1 MRKILTFAAILA
13 AAISC
18 NKAEI
23 IVPNK
28 PLGDSVTLTVTS
40 SKVGIDGN
48 SYVFEPGD
56 RIFAK
61 ASNGSTATL
70 SNTDDAPGT
79 FSGTFSEPVSDDATI
94 DLSYNCDGF
103 TQNGK
108 PWLSAH
114 DEQFSRDSD
123 GRILLNAEFSAPAG
137 VRAIAITTGFDA
149 TVDFHAKSPV
159 SGFDGK
165 TFSGNA
171 AVTGLSVSAA
181 NGFTTFVNVPDG
193 LEGGFYLK
201 VSDSE
206 ARSMFKSYASGSVI
220 SQNTRVSVNEF
231 VPVDV
236 QFEVNISGFPTSYS
250 YYAANE
256 GIEGISAKDVA
267 KANSISN
274 DWMGSGSASY
284 VMTSTGIPSRL
295 LTFESFTLSV
305 DGKEYASSEAGSSR
319 KEAGTP
325 IVVEATTGH
334 AWGQKD
340 ITATVRYKDVEGN
353 EYTATKTITRHI
365 TGLPYV
371 AAPPKDNGDNPWTSN
386 YALWLNQIT
395 FSADNVALSATSRAP
410 AITSPA
416 FHIPEELDV
425 TVNTNH
431 SLANAYIFFGDRK
444 TVFEVAA
451 NNETIISNGDE
462 CTKLAMSGNGS
473 LAPSGNGKLS
483 PAGNTVTCKSTYTMA
498 GPSVTIFSVAI
509 NYR

>member
-23 IVPNK
+23 VVPNK

-40 SKVGIDGN
+40 TKVSIDGN

-56 RIFAK
+56 RIFAV

-70 SNTDDAPGT
+70 SNTADAPGI

-108 PWLSAH
+108 PWLSAR

-171 AVTGLSVSAA
+171 SVTGLGVSAS

-201 VSDSE
+201 FSDSE

-231 VPVDV
+231 VPADV
-236 QFEVNISGFPTSYS
+236 QFDVNISGFPTSYS

-274 DWMGSGSASY
+274 DWIGSGSASY

-305 DGKEYASSEAGSSR
+305 DGKEYVSSEAGSSR

-325 IVVEATTGH
+325 IVVEATPGH
-334 AWGQKD
+334 TWGQKD
-340 ITATVRYKDVEGN
+340 ITATVTYKDVEGN
-353 EYTATKTITRHI
+353 EYSATKTITRHI

-371 AAPPKDNGDNPWTSN
+371 AAPPKDKGDNPWTIDHK
-386 YALWLNQIT
+386 LGRKIT
-395 FSADNVALSATSRAP
+395 FSADNVALSAITDVPS
-410 AITSPA
+410 ITSPA

-431 SLANAYIFFGDRK
+431 SLANAYIFFGERK

-451 NNETIISNGDE
+451 NNKTIISNGDE
-462 CTKLAMSGNGS
+462 CTKLAMSGNGR
-473 LAPSGNGKLS
+473 LAPFDNGKLS

>member
-18 NKAEI
+18 KKAEI

-40 SKVGIDGN
+40 TKVGIDGN

-56 RIFAK
+56 RIFAV

-70 SNTDDAPGT
+70 SNTADAPGT
-79 FSGTFSEPVSDDATI
+79 FSGTFSEPVSDDAAI

-171 AVTGLSVSAA
+171 SVTGQSVSAA

-201 VSDSE
+201 FSNSE

-220 SQNTRVSVNEF
+220 SQNTKVSVNEF
-231 VPVDV
+231 VPADV
-236 QFEVNISGFPTSYS
+236 QFDVNISGFPTSYS

-284 VMTSTGIPSRL
+284 TMTSTGIPSRL

-305 DGKEYASSEAGSSR
+305 DGKEYVSSSR

-334 AWGQKD
+334 NSWGKKD
-340 ITATVRYKDVEGN
+340 ITATVTYKDVEGN

-371 AAPPKDNGDNPWTSN
+371 AAPPKDKGDNPWTSN
-386 YALWLNQIT
+386 YKRGSKIT
-395 FSADNVALSATSRAP
+395 FSADNVALSGIINAP
-410 AITSPA
+410 SITSPA

-431 SLANAYIFFGDRK
+431 SLAYKNIAGVRR

-451 NNETIISNGDE
+451 NNETIISNGDQ

-473 LAPSGNGKLS
+473 LAPSGN
-483 PAGNTVTCKSTYTMA
+483 TVTCISNYTMI

>member
-13 AAISC
+13 AAFSC

-40 SKVGIDGN
+40 TKVGIDGN

-70 SNTDDAPGT
+70 SNTSDAPGT
-79 FSGTFSEPVSDDATI
+79 FSGTFSEPVSDDAAI

-123 GRILLNAEFSAPAG
+123 GRILLNAEFSAPTG
-137 VRAIAITTGFDA
+137 VRAIAITTGFDT

-201 VSDSE
+201 FSDSE

-220 SQNTRVSVNEF
+220 TQNTRVSVNEF

-236 QFEVNISGFPTSYS
+236 QFDVKISGFPTSYS

-256 GIEGISAKDVA
+256 GIEGISTKDVA

-305 DGKEYASSEAGSSR
+305 DGKEYAA
-319 KEAGTP
+319 EAGTP
-325 IVVEATTGH
+325 IVVKATPGH
-334 AWGQKD
+334 TWGQKD
-340 ITATVRYKDVEGN
+340 ITATVTYKDVEGN

-371 AAPPKDNGDNPWTSN
+371 AAPPKDKGDNPWDSN
-386 YALWLNQIT
+386 YELLLNNVT
-395 FSADNVALSATSRAP
+395 FGADAVTLSAISRAP
-410 AITSPA
+410 SITSPA

-431 SLANAYIFFGDRK
+431 SLANAYIFFGERK

-473 LAPSGNGKLS
+473 LAPSGN
-483 PAGNTVTCKSTYTMA
+483 TITCISNYPMA
-498 GPSVTIFSVAI
+498 GPSVTIYSVAI

>member
-13 AAISC
+13 AAFSC

-40 SKVGIDGN
+40 TKVGIDGN

-61 ASNGSTATL
+61 SSNGSTATL

-79 FSGTFSEPVSDDATI
+79 FSGTFSEPVSDDAAI

-137 VRAIAITTGFDA
+137 VRAIAITTRFDA

-201 VSDSE
+201 FSDSE

-220 SQNTRVSVNEF
+220 TQNTRVSVNEF
-231 VPVDV
+231 VPADV
-236 QFEVNISGFPTSYS
+236 QFDVNISGFPTSYS

-274 DWMGSGSASY
+274 DWMGPGSASY

-305 DGKEYASSEAGSSR
+305 DGKEYAA
-319 KEAGTP
+319 EAGTP
-325 IVVEATTGH
+325 IVVKATPGH
-334 AWGQKD
+334 TWGQKD
-340 ITATVRYKDVEGN
+340 ITATVTYKDVEGN

-371 AAPPKDNGDNPWTSN
+371 AAPPKNNGDNPWKSN
-386 YALWLNQIT
+386 YAWGLNNVT
-395 FSADNVALSATSRAP
+395 FGADNVALSATSRAP

-416 FHIPEELDV
+416 FHIPEKLDV

-431 SLANAYIFFGDRK
+431 SLAYKNIAGVRR
-444 TVFEVAA
+444 TVFKVEA
-451 NNETIISNGDE
+451 NNKTIISNGDE

-473 LAPSGNGKLS
+473 LAPSGN
-483 PAGNTVTCKSTYTMA
+483 TVTCKSNYTMT
-498 GPSVTIFSVAI
+498 GPSVTIYSVAI

>member
-23 IVPNK
+23 I
-28 PLGDSVTLTVTS
+28 
-40 SKVGIDGN
+40 
-48 SYVFEPGD
+48 
-56 RIFAK
+56 AK

-70 SNTDDAPGT
+70 SNTADAPGT
-79 FSGTFSEPVSDDATI
+79 FSGTFSEPVSDDAAI

-137 VRAIAITTGFDA
+137 VRAIAISDA

-171 AVTGLSVSAA
+171 SVTGLSVTAA

-201 VSDSE
+201 FSDSE

-220 SQNTRVSVNEF
+220 TQNTRVSVNEF

-274 DWMGSGSASY
+274 DWIGPGSASY

-305 DGKEYASSEAGSSR
+305 DGKEYVSSEAGSSR

-325 IVVEATTGH
+325 IVVKATPAHT
-334 AWGQKD
+334 WGQKD
-340 ITATVRYKDVEGN
+340 I
-353 EYTATKTITRHI
+353 
-365 TGLPYV
+365 LPYV
-371 AAPPKDNGDNPWTSN
+371 AAPPKDKGDNPWKSN
-386 YALWLNQIT
+386 YTPARNQIT
-395 FSADNVALSATSRAP
+395 FSADNVALSGITKVPS
-410 AITSPA
+410 ITSPA
-416 FHIPEELDV
+416 FHIPEKLDV

-431 SLANAYIFFGDRK
+431 SLANKGLFK
-444 TVFEVAA
+444 TVFKVEA
-451 NNETIISNGDE
+451 NNETIISNGDQ

-473 LAPSGNGKLS
+473 LAPSGN
-483 PAGNTVTCKSTYTMA
+483 TVTCKSNYTMA

>member
-23 IVPNK
+23 VVPNK

-40 SKVGIDGN
+40 TKVGIDGN

-70 SNTDDAPGT
+70 SNTADAPGT

-94 DLSYNCDGF
+94 DLSYNCDSF

-171 AVTGLSVSAA
+171 SVTGLSVSAA
-181 NGFTTFVNVPDG
+181 NGFTAFVNVPDG

-201 VSDSE
+201 FSDSK

-284 VMTSTGIPSRL
+284 VMTSTGIPSRF
-295 LTFESFTLSV
+295 LTFESFTLNV
-305 DGKEYASSEAGSSR
+305 DGKEYVSSEAGSSR

-325 IVVEATTGH
+325 IVVEATPGH
-334 AWGQKD
+334 TWGQKD

-386 YALWLNQIT
+386 YAVLLNHVT
-395 FSADNVALSATSRAP
+395 FSADNVALSAITRAP

-416 FHIPEELDV
+416 FHIPEKLDV

-431 SLANAYIFFGDRK
+431 SLAYKNIFGVKK

-451 NNETIISNGDE
+451 NNKTIISNGDE

-473 LAPSGNGKLS
+473 LAPSGN
-483 PAGNTVTCKSTYTMA
+483 TITCISDYTMA

>member
-13 AAISC
+13 AAFSC

-40 SKVGIDGN
+40 TKVGIDGN

-56 RIFAK
+56 LIFAK

-70 SNTDDAPGT
+70 SNTADAPGT
-79 FSGTFSEPVSDDATI
+79 FYGTFSGPVSDDAAI

-137 VRAIAITTGFDA
+137 VRAIAITSGFDA

-201 VSDSE
+201 FSDSE

-231 VPVDV
+231 VPASVTFD
-236 QFEVNISGFPTSYS
+236 VNISGFPTSYS

-305 DGKEYASSEAGSSR
+305 DGKEEVRSSR
-319 KEAGTP
+319 KDAGTP
-325 IVVEATTGH
+325 IVVEATPGH
-334 AWGQKD
+334 TWGQKD
-340 ITATVRYKDVEGN
+340 ITATVTYKDVEGN

-386 YALWLNQIT
+386 YAVLLNHVT
-395 FSADNVALSATSRAP
+395 FSADNVALSAITRAP
-410 AITSPA
+410 SITSPA
-416 FHIPEELDV
+416 FHIPEKLDV

-431 SLANAYIFFGDRK
+431 SLANKGLLK
-444 TVFEVAA
+444 TVFKVEA
-451 NNETIISNGDE
+451 NNETIISNGDK

>member
-40 SKVGIDGN
+40 TKVGIDGN

-70 SNTDDAPGT
+70 SNTADAPGT

-171 AVTGLSVSAA
+171 SITGLSVSAA

-201 VSDSE
+201 FSDSE

-231 VPVDV
+231 VPADV

-305 DGKEYASSEAGSSR
+305 DGKEYVSSEAGSSR
-319 KEAGTP
+319 EEAGTP
-325 IVVEATTGH
+325 IVVKETPGH
-334 AWGQKD
+334 TWGQKD

-371 AAPPKDNGDNPWTSN
+371 AAPPKNKGNNPWKIDHT
-386 YALWLNQIT
+386 LGCKIT
-395 FSADNVALSATSRAP
+395 FSADNVALSGIINAP
-410 AITSPA
+410 SITSPA
-416 FHIPEELDV
+416 FHIPEKLDV

-431 SLANAYIFFGDRK
+431 SLANAYIFFGERK

-473 LAPSGNGKLS
+473 LSPS
-483 PAGNTVTCKSTYTMA
+483 GNTVTCKSTYTMA

>member
-40 SKVGIDGN
+40 TKVGIDGN

-70 SNTDDAPGT
+70 SNTADAPGT

-201 VSDSE
+201 FSDSE

-305 DGKEYASSEAGSSR
+305 DGMEEVRSSR
-319 KEAGTP
+319 EEAGTP
-325 IVVEATTGH
+325 IVVKATPGH
-334 AWGQKD
+334 TWGQKD
-340 ITATVRYKDVEGN
+340 ITATVTYKDVEGN

-371 AAPPKDNGDNPWTSN
+371 AAPPKDKGDNPWKSN
-386 YALWLNQIT
+386 YTWGLKIT
-395 FSADNVALSATSRAP
+395 FSADNVAMSGIINAP
-410 AITSPA
+410 SITSPA

-431 SLANAYIFFGDRK
+431 SLAYKNIAGVRR
-444 TVFEVAA
+444 TVFKVEA
-451 NNETIISNGDE
+451 NNKTIISNGDE

-473 LAPSGNGKLS
+473 LAPTGNDS
-483 PAGNTVTCKSTYTMA
+483 RDPSGNTVTCRSTYTMI
-498 GPSVTIFSVAI
+498 GPSVTIYSVAI

>member
-40 SKVGIDGN
+40 TKVGIDGN

-70 SNTDDAPGT
+70 SNTADAPGT
-79 FSGTFSEPVSDDATI
+79 FSGTFSEPVSNDATI
-94 DLSYNCDGF
+94 DLSYNCDVF

-114 DEQFSRDSD
+114 DVQFSRDSD

-171 AVTGLSVSAA
+171 SVTGLSVSAA

-201 VSDSE
+201 FSDSE

-231 VPVDV
+231 VPADV
-236 QFEVNISGFPTSYS
+236 QFDVNISGFPTSYS

-274 DWMGSGSASY
+274 DWIGSGSASY
-284 VMTSTGIPSRL
+284 TMTSTGIPSRL

-305 DGKEYASSEAGSSR
+305 DGKEYVSSSR

-325 IVVEATTGH
+325 IVVEATPGH
-334 AWGQKD
+334 TWGQKD

-371 AAPPKDNGDNPWTSN
+371 AAPPKNNGNNPWKIDHT
-386 YALWLNQIT
+386 LGCKIT
-395 FSADNVALSATSRAP
+395 FSADNVALSGIINAP
-410 AITSPA
+410 SITSPA
-416 FHIPEELDV
+416 FHIPEKLDV

-431 SLANAYIFFGDRK
+431 SLANKGLLK
-444 TVFEVAA
+444 TVFKVEA
-451 NNETIISNGDE
+451 NNETIISNGDK

-473 LAPSGNGKLS
+473 LAQS
-483 PAGNTVTCKSTYTMA
+483 GNTVTCKSDYTMI

>member
-40 SKVGIDGN
+40 TKVGIDGN

-70 SNTDDAPGT
+70 NNTADAPGT
-79 FSGTFSEPVSDDATI
+79 FSGTFSEPVSDDAAI

-149 TVDFHAKSPV
+149 TVDFHAKNPV

-201 VSDSE
+201 FSDSE

-231 VPVDV
+231 VPADV
-236 QFEVNISGFPTSYS
+236 QFDVNISGFPTSYS

-295 LTFESFTLSV
+295 LTFESFKLNV
-305 DGKEYASSEAGSSR
+305 DGKEYVSSEAGSSR

-325 IVVEATTGH
+325 IVVNATPGH
-334 AWGQKD
+334 TWGQKD
-340 ITATVRYKDVEGN
+340 ITATVTYKDVEGN

-371 AAPPKDNGDNPWTSN
+371 AAPPKNNGNNKWESN
-386 YALWLNQIT
+386 YALLLNNVT
-395 FSADNVALSATSRAP
+395 FGADAVTLSATSRAP
-410 AITSPA
+410 EITSPA

-431 SLANAYIFFGDRK
+431 SLANKGLLK
-444 TVFEVAA
+444 TVFKVEA
-451 NNETIISNGDE
+451 NNETIISNGDK

-473 LAPSGNGKLS
+473 LATS
-483 PAGNTVTCKSTYTMA
+483 GNTVTCRSTYTMV
-498 GPSVTIFSVAI
+498 GPSVTIYSVAI

>member
-40 SKVGIDGN
+40 TKVGIDGN

-70 SNTDDAPGT
+70 SNTADAPGT
-79 FSGTFSEPVSDDATI
+79 FSGTFSEPVSDDAAI

-171 AVTGLSVSAA
+171 SVTGLSVSAA

-201 VSDSE
+201 FSDSE
-206 ARSMFKSYASGSVI
+206 ARSMFKSYASGSII

-236 QFEVNISGFPTSYS
+236 QFDVNISGFPTSYS

-274 DWMGSGSASY
+274 DWMGPGSASY

-305 DGKEYASSEAGSSR
+305 DGKEYVSSSR

-325 IVVEATTGH
+325 IVVEATPGLT
-334 AWGQKD
+334 WGQKD

-371 AAPPKDNGDNPWTSN
+371 AAPPKDKGDNPWKIDHK
-386 YALWLNQIT
+386 LGRKIT
-395 FSADNVALSATSRAP
+395 FSADNVALSAITGAP
-410 AITSPA
+410 SITSPA

-451 NNETIISNGDE
+451 NKKTIISNGDE

-473 LAPSGNGKLS
+473 LAPS
-483 PAGNTVTCKSTYTMA
+483 GNTVTCKSTYTMA

>member
-23 IVPNK
+23 IVPNE

-40 SKVGIDGN
+40 TKVGIDGN

-56 RIFAK
+56 RIFAV

-70 SNTDDAPGT
+70 SNTADAPGI

-171 AVTGLSVSAA
+171 AVTGLGVSAS

-201 VSDSE
+201 FSDSE

-220 SQNTRVSVNEF
+220 SQNTKVSVNEF
-231 VPVDV
+231 VPADV
-236 QFEVNISGFPTSYS
+236 QFDVNISGFPTSYS

-256 GIEGISAKDVA
+256 GIEGISTKDVA

-274 DWMGSGSASY
+274 DWMGSGSTSY
-284 VMTSTGIPSRL
+284 TMTSTGIPSRL

-305 DGKEYASSEAGSSR
+305 DGKEEVRSSR
-319 KEAGTP
+319 KDAGTP
-325 IVVEATTGH
+325 IVVEATPGH
-334 AWGQKD
+334 TWGQKD
-340 ITATVRYKDVEGN
+340 ITATVTYKDVEGK

-371 AAPPKDNGDNPWTSN
+371 AAPPKNNGDNPWTSN
-386 YALWLNQIT
+386 YTPARNQIT
-395 FSADNVALSATSRAP
+395 FSADNVALSGITKVPS
-410 AITSPA
+410 ITSPA

-431 SLANAYIFFGDRK
+431 SLAYKNIAGVRR
-444 TVFEVAA
+444 TVFKVEA
-451 NNETIISNGDE
+451 NNKTIISNGDE

-473 LAPSGNGKLS
+473 LAPPDNGKLS
-483 PAGNTVTCKSTYTMA
+483 PAGNTVTCKSNYTMA
-498 GPSVTIFSVAI
+498 GPSVTIYSVAI

>member
-40 SKVGIDGN
+40 TKVGIDGN

-56 RIFAK
+56 RIFAE

-70 SNTDDAPGT
+70 SNTADAPGI
-79 FSGTFSEPVSDDATI
+79 FSGTFSEPVSDGTTI

-171 AVTGLSVSAA
+171 AVTGLGVSAA

-201 VSDSE
+201 FSDSE

-231 VPVDV
+231 VPADV
-236 QFEVNISGFPTSYS
+236 QFDLNISGFPTSYS

-256 GIEGISAKDVA
+256 GIDGISAKDVA

-274 DWMGSGSASY
+274 DWIGSGSASY
-284 VMTSTGIPSRL
+284 VMTSTGIPSKL

-305 DGKEYASSEAGSSR
+305 DGKEYVSSEAGSSR

-325 IVVEATTGH
+325 IVVEATPGH
-334 AWGQKD
+334 NSWGEKD
-340 ITATVRYKDVEGN
+340 ITATVTYKDVEGN

-371 AAPPKDNGDNPWTSN
+371 AAPPKNNGDNPWKSN
-386 YALWLNQIT
+386 STWGLKIT
-395 FSADNVALSATSRAP
+395 FSADNVALSGITNAP
-410 AITSPA
+410 SITSPA

-431 SLANAYIFFGDRK
+431 SLANKGLLK
-444 TVFEVAA
+444 TVFKVEA
-451 NNETIISNGDE
+451 NNKTIISNGDQ

-473 LAPSGNGKLS
+473 LAPSN
-483 PAGNTVTCKSTYTMA
+483 NTVTCRSNYTMA
-498 GPSVTIFSVAI
+498 GPSVTIYSVAI

>member
-28 PLGDSVTLTVTS
+28 PLGDSVTLTVKST
-40 SKVGIDGN
+40 KVSIDGN

-70 SNTDDAPGT
+70 SNTADAPGT
-79 FSGTFSEPVSDDATI
+79 FSGTFSEPVSDDAAI

-123 GRILLNAEFSAPAG
+123 GRILLNTEFSAPAG

-171 AVTGLSVSAA
+171 SVTGLSVSAA

-201 VSDSE
+201 FSDSE

-220 SQNTRVSVNEF
+220 TQNTRVSVNEF
-231 VPVDV
+231 VPARVTFD
-236 QFEVNISGFPTSYS
+236 VNISGFPTSYS

-274 DWMGSGSASY
+274 DWMGPGSASY

-305 DGKEYASSEAGSSR
+305 DGKEYVRSSR
-319 KEAGTP
+319 NEAGTP

-334 AWGQKD
+334 NSWGQKD

-353 EYTATKTITRHI
+353 EYSATKTITRHI

-371 AAPPKDNGDNPWTSN
+371 AAPPKDKGNNPWKSN
-386 YALWLNQIT
+386 YTLGLKIT
-395 FSADNVALSATSRAP
+395 FSADNVALSGIIYAP
-410 AITSPA
+410 SITSPA

-431 SLANAYIFFGDRK
+431 SLAYKNIFGVKK

-451 NNETIISNGDE
+451 NKETIISNGDE

-473 LAPSGNGKLS
+473 LAPSDNGKLS

>member
-40 SKVGIDGN
+40 TKVGIDGN

-56 RIFAK
+56 RIFAE

-70 SNTDDAPGT
+70 SNTADAPGT

-201 VSDSE
+201 FSDSE

-274 DWMGSGSASY
+274 DWIGSGSASY
-284 VMTSTGIPSRL
+284 SITSTGIPSRL

-305 DGKEYASSEAGSSR
+305 DGKEYAAES
-319 KEAGTP
+319 GTP
-325 IVVEATTGH
+325 IVVKATPGH
-334 AWGQKD
+334 TWGQKD
-340 ITATVRYKDVEGN
+340 ITATVTYKDVEGN

-371 AAPPKDNGDNPWTSN
+371 AAPPKDKGDNPWTSN
-386 YALWLNQIT
+386 YAWGLNNVT
-395 FSADNVALSATSRAP
+395 FGADNVALSAISRAP

-425 TVNTNH
+425 TVNANH
-431 SLANAYIFFGDRK
+431 SLANKGLFK
-444 TVFEVAA
+444 TVFKVEA
-451 NNETIISNGDE
+451 NNETIISNGDQ

-473 LAPSGNGKLS
+473 LAPPDNGKLS

>member
-40 SKVGIDGN
+40 TKVGIDGN

-56 RIFAK
+56 RIFAE

-70 SNTDDAPGT
+70 SNTADAPGT

-171 AVTGLSVSAA
+171 AVTGLGVSAS

-201 VSDSE
+201 FSDSE

-220 SQNTRVSVNEF
+220 SQNTKISVNEF
-231 VPVDV
+231 VPADV
-236 QFEVNISGFPTSYS
+236 HFDVNISGFPTSYS

-305 DGKEYASSEAGSSR
+305 DGKEYVRSSR

-334 AWGQKD
+334 NSWGEKD
-340 ITATVRYKDVEGN
+340 ITATVTYKDVEGN

-371 AAPPKDNGDNPWTSN
+371 AAPPKNNGDNKWKSN
-386 YALWLNQIT
+386 YAWGLKIT
-395 FSADNVALSATSRAP
+395 FSADNVALSAITNAP
-410 AITSPA
+410 SITSPA

-431 SLANAYIFFGDRK
+431 SLAYKNILGVRK
-444 TVFEVAA
+444 TVFEVTA
-451 NNETIISNGDE
+451 NNKTIISNGDE
-462 CTKLAMSGNGS
+462 CTKLAMSGNGR
-473 LAPSGNGKLS
+473 LS
-483 PAGNTVTCKSTYTMA
+483 TSGNTVTCRSNYTMA
-498 GPSVTIFSVAI
+498 GPSVTIYSVAI

>member
-28 PLGDSVTLTVTS
+28 PLGDSVTLTVKST
-40 SKVGIDGN
+40 KVGIDGN

-70 SNTDDAPGT
+70 SNTADAPGT
-79 FSGTFSEPVSDDATI
+79 FSGTFSEPVSDDAAI

-220 SQNTRVSVNEF
+220 SQNARVSVNEF
-231 VPVDV
+231 VPVSVTFD
-236 QFEVNISGFPTSYS
+236 VNISGFPTSYS

-305 DGKEYASSEAGSSR
+305 DGKEEVRSSR

-325 IVVEATTGH
+325 IVVKATPGH
-334 AWGQKD
+334 TWGQKD
-340 ITATVRYKDVEGN
+340 ITATVTYKDVEGN

-371 AAPPKDNGDNPWTSN
+371 AAPPKNNGNNKWESN
-386 YALWLNQIT
+386 YKWGRNQIT
-395 FSADNVALSATSRAP
+395 FSADNVALSGISLIAP

-416 FHIPEELDV
+416 FHLPEELDV

-431 SLANAYIFFGDRK
+431 SLAYKNILGVKK

-451 NNETIISNGDE
+451 NKKTIISNGDE

-473 LAPSGNGKLS
+473 LAPSD
-483 PAGNTVTCKSTYTMA
+483 NTVTCRSNYTMA
-498 GPSVTIFSVAI
+498 GPSVTIYSVAI

>member
-13 AAISC
+13 ASISC

-28 PLGDSVTLTVTS
+28 PLGDSVTLTVKST
-40 SKVGIDGN
+40 KVGIDGN

-70 SNTDDAPGT
+70 SNTADAPGT

-171 AVTGLSVSAA
+171 SVTGLSVSAA
-181 NGFTTFVNVPDG
+181 NDFTTFVNVPDG

-201 VSDSE
+201 FSDSE

-231 VPVDV
+231 VPASVTFD
-236 QFEVNISGFPTSYS
+236 VNISGFPTSYS

-284 VMTSTGIPSRL
+284 VMTSTRIPSRL

-305 DGKEYASSEAGSSR
+305 DGKEYAA
-319 KEAGTP
+319 EAGTP

-334 AWGQKD
+334 NSWGQKD
-340 ITATVRYKDVEGN
+340 ITATVTYKDVEGN

-371 AAPPKDNGDNPWTSN
+371 AAPPKDKGDNPWTSN
-386 YALWLNQIT
+386 YAWGLNYVT
-395 FSADNVALSATSRAP
+395 FGADNVALSAVTKAP
-410 AITSPA
+410 SITSPA
-416 FHIPEELDV
+416 FHIPEALNV

-451 NNETIISNGDE
+451 NNETIISNGEE
-462 CTKLAMSGNGS
+462 CTKFDLSGNGR
-473 LAPSGNGKLS
+473 LS
-483 PAGNTVTCKSTYTMA
+483 PAGNTVTCKSTYTMT

>member
-40 SKVGIDGN
+40 TKVGIDGN

-56 RIFAK
+56 RILAV

-70 SNTDDAPGT
+70 SNTTDAPGI

-171 AVTGLSVSAA
+171 AVTGLGVSAA

-201 VSDSE
+201 FSDGE

-220 SQNTRVSVNEF
+220 SQNTKVSVNEF

-274 DWMGSGSASY
+274 DWIGSGSASY

-295 LTFESFTLSV
+295 LTFVSFTLSV
-305 DGKEYASSEAGSSR
+305 DGKEYAAEAG
-319 KEAGTP
+319 AP
-325 IVVEATTGH
+325 IVVKATPGH
-334 AWGQKD
+334 TWGQKD
-340 ITATVRYKDVEGN
+340 ITATVTYKDVEGN

-371 AAPPKDNGDNPWTSN
+371 AAPPKDKGDNPWKSN
-386 YALWLNQIT
+386 YTWGLKIT
-395 FSADNVALSATSRAP
+395 FRADNVAMSGTLRAP
-410 AITSPA
+410 AIISPA

-462 CTKLAMSGNGS
+462 CTKLAMSGNG
-473 LAPSGNGKLS
+473 GLS
-483 PAGNTVTCKSTYTMA
+483 PSGNTVTCRSNYTMA

>member
-70 SNTDDAPGT
+70 SNTADAPGT

-201 VSDSE
+201 FSDSK
-206 ARSMFKSYASGSVI
+206 ARSMFESYASGSVI

-236 QFEVNISGFPTSYS
+236 QFDVNISGFPTSYS

-284 VMTSTGIPSRL
+284 TMTSTGIPSRL

-334 AWGQKD
+334 NSWGQKD
-340 ITATVRYKDVEGN
+340 ITATVTYKDVEGN

-371 AAPPKDNGDNPWTSN
+371 AAPPKDKGDNPWTSN
-386 YALWLNQIT
+386 YTPARNQIT
-395 FSADNVALSATSRAP
+395 FSADNVALSGISKVP
-410 AITSPA
+410 SITSPA

-431 SLANAYIFFGDRK
+431 SLAYKNIFGVKK

-451 NNETIISNGDE
+451 NNKTIISNGNE
-462 CTKLAMSGNGS
+462 CTKLAMSGNGR
-473 LAPSGNGKLS
+473 LAPS
-483 PAGNTVTCKSTYTMA
+483 GNTVTCKSNYTMA
-498 GPSVTIFSVAI
+498 GPSVTIYSVAI

>member
-13 AAISC
+13 AAFSC

-40 SKVGIDGN
+40 TKVGIDGN

-70 SNTDDAPGT
+70 SNTADAPGT

-94 DLSYNCDGF
+94 DLSYNCNGF

-123 GRILLNAEFSAPAG
+123 GRILLNAEFSAPSG

-171 AVTGLSVSAA
+171 SVTGLSVSAA

-201 VSDSE
+201 FSDSE

-220 SQNTRVSVNEF
+220 TQNTRVSVNEF

-274 DWMGSGSASY
+274 DWIGPGSASY

-305 DGKEYASSEAGSSR
+305 DGKEYVSSSR

-325 IVVEATTGH
+325 IVVEATPGH
-334 AWGQKD
+334 TWGQKD
-340 ITATVRYKDVEGN
+340 ITATVTYKDVEGN

-371 AAPPKDNGDNPWTSN
+371 AAPPKDNGDNPWKSN
-386 YALWLNQIT
+386 FTWGLKIT
-395 FSADNVALSATSRAP
+395 FSADNVTLSGTLRAP

-416 FHIPEELDV
+416 FHIPEDLDV

-431 SLANAYIFFGDRK
+431 SLAYKNIAGVRR
-444 TVFEVAA
+444 TVFKVEA
-451 NNETIISNGDE
+451 NNKTIISNGDQ

-473 LAPSGNGKLS
+473 LSPS
-483 PAGNTVTCKSTYTMA
+483 GNTVTCKSTYTMT
-498 GPSVTIFSVAI
+498 GPSVTIFSVGI

>member
-40 SKVGIDGN
+40 TKVGIDGN

-70 SNTDDAPGT
+70 SNTADAPGT
-79 FSGTFSEPVSDDATI
+79 FSGTFSEPVSDDAAI

-171 AVTGLSVSAA
+171 SVTGLSVSAA

-201 VSDSE
+201 FSDSE

-220 SQNTRVSVNEF
+220 TQNTRVSVNEF
-231 VPVDV
+231 VPADV
-236 QFEVNISGFPTSYS
+236 QFDVNISGFPTSYS

-267 KANSISN
+267 KANSIPN

-305 DGKEYASSEAGSSR
+305 DGKEYVSSEAGSSR

-325 IVVEATTGH
+325 IVVKATPAHT
-334 AWGQKD
+334 WGQKD

-371 AAPPKDNGDNPWTSN
+371 AAPPKDKGDNPWKIDHTLGSK
-386 YALWLNQIT
+386 IT
-395 FSADNVALSATSRAP
+395 FSADNVALSGIINAP
-410 AITSPA
+410 SITSPA

-431 SLANAYIFFGDRK
+431 SLANKGLLK
-444 TVFEVAA
+444 TVFKVEA
-451 NNETIISNGDE
+451 NNKTIISNGDQ

-473 LAPSGNGKLS
+473 LAPSGN
-483 PAGNTVTCKSTYTMA
+483 TVTCKSDYTMI

>member
-13 AAISC
+13 ASISC
-18 NKAEI
+18 NKTEI

-40 SKVGIDGN
+40 TKVGIDGN

-70 SNTDDAPGT
+70 SNTADAPGT

-108 PWLSAH
+108 PWLFAH

-171 AVTGLSVSAA
+171 SVTGLSVSAA

-201 VSDSE
+201 FSDSE

-220 SQNTRVSVNEF
+220 TQNTRVSVNEF
-231 VPVDV
+231 VPASVTFD
-236 QFEVNISGFPTSYS
+236 VNISGFPTSYS

-274 DWMGSGSASY
+274 DRIGSGSASY

-295 LTFESFTLSV
+295 LTFESFTLNV
-305 DGKEYASSEAGSSR
+305 DGKEYAA
-319 KEAGTP
+319 EAGTP
-325 IVVEATTGH
+325 IVVQATPGH
-334 AWGQKD
+334 TWGQKD
-340 ITATVRYKDVEGN
+340 ITATVTYKDVEGN

-371 AAPPKDNGDNPWTSN
+371 AAPPKDKGDNPWKSN
-386 YALWLNQIT
+386 YTPARNQIT
-395 FSADNVALSATSRAP
+395 FSADNVALSGITKVPS
-410 AITSPA
+410 ITSPA

-431 SLANAYIFFGDRK
+431 SLAYKNIFGVKK

-451 NNETIISNGDE
+451 NNKTIISNGDE
-462 CTKLAMSGNGS
+462 CTKLDMSGNGS
-473 LAPSGNGKLS
+473 LAPAGNDS
-483 PAGNTVTCKSTYTMA
+483 RDPSGNTVTCISNYPMA
-498 GPSVTIFSVAI
+498 GPFVTIYSVAI

>member
-13 AAISC
+13 TAISC

-28 PLGDSVTLTVTS
+28 PLGDSVTLTATS
-40 SKVGIDGN
+40 TKVGIDGN

-56 RIFAK
+56 LIFAK

-70 SNTDDAPGT
+70 SNTADAPGT
-79 FSGTFSEPVSDDATI
+79 FSGTFSEPVSDNATT
-94 DLSYNCDGF
+94 DLSYNCNDF

-201 VSDSE
+201 FSDSE

-220 SQNTRVSVNEF
+220 TQNTRVSVNEF

-236 QFEVNISGFPTSYS
+236 QFDVNISGFPTSYS

-284 VMTSTGIPSRL
+284 SMTTTGIPSRL

-305 DGKEYASSEAGSSR
+305 DGKEYAA
-319 KEAGTP
+319 EAGTP
-325 IVVEATTGH
+325 IVVKATPDHT
-334 AWGQKD
+334 WGQKD

-371 AAPPKDNGDNPWTSN
+371 AAPPKDKGDNPWKSN

-416 FHIPEELDV
+416 FHIPEKLDV

-431 SLANAYIFFGDRK
+431 SLAYKNIAGVRR
-444 TVFEVAA
+444 TVFKVEA
-451 NNETIISNGDE
+451 NKETIISNGDE

-473 LAPSGNGKLS
+473 LAPSGNDS
-483 PAGNTVTCKSTYTMA
+483 RDPSGNTVTCRSNYTMA

>member
-40 SKVGIDGN
+40 TKVGIDGN

-70 SNTDDAPGT
+70 SNTADAPGT

-94 DLSYNCDGF
+94 DLSYNCDDF

-123 GRILLNAEFSAPAG
+123 GRILLNAEFSAPVG

-171 AVTGLSVSAA
+171 SVTGLSVSAA

-201 VSDSE
+201 FSDSE

-231 VPVDV
+231 VPADV

-274 DWMGSGSASY
+274 DWMGPGSASY

-295 LTFESFTLSV
+295 LTFESFTLNV
-305 DGKEYASSEAGSSR
+305 DGKEYAA
-319 KEAGTP
+319 EAGTP
-325 IVVEATTGH
+325 IVVEATPDH
-334 AWGQKD
+334 NSWGQKD
-340 ITATVRYKDVEGN
+340 ITATVTYKDVEGN
-353 EYTATKTITRHI
+353 EYTATKTISRHI

-386 YALWLNQIT
+386 YTPARNQIT
-395 FSADNVALSATSRAP
+395 FSADNVALSGITKVPS
-410 AITSPA
+410 ITSPA

-431 SLANAYIFFGDRK
+431 SLAYKNILGVRR

-451 NNETIISNGDE
+451 NKETIISNGDE

-473 LAPSGNGKLS
+473 LAPF
-483 PAGNTVTCKSTYTMA
+483 GNTITCISDYTMA
-498 GPSVTIFSVAI
+498 GPSVTIYSVAI

>member
-28 PLGDSVTLTVTS
+28 PLGDSVTLTVKST
-40 SKVGIDGN
+40 KVGIDGN

-70 SNTDDAPGT
+70 SNTADAPGT

-201 VSDSE
+201 FSDSE

-274 DWMGSGSASY
+274 DWIGPGSASY
-284 VMTSTGIPSRL
+284 TMTSTGIPSRL

-305 DGKEYASSEAGSSR
+305 DGMEEVRSSR
-319 KEAGTP
+319 EEAGTP
-325 IVVEATTGH
+325 IVVKATPGH
-334 AWGQKD
+334 TWGQKD
-340 ITATVRYKDVEGN
+340 ITATVTYKDVEGK

-371 AAPPKDNGDNPWTSN
+371 AAPPKDKGDNPWKSN
-386 YALWLNQIT
+386 FTWGLKIT
-395 FSADNVALSATSRAP
+395 FSADNVALSGTLRAP

-416 FHIPEELDV
+416 FHIPEDLDV

-431 SLANAYIFFGDRK
+431 SLAYKNIAGVKK
-444 TVFEVAA
+444 TVFEVEA

-462 CTKLAMSGNGS
+462 CTKLAMSGNGR
-473 LAPSGNGKLS
+473 LAPL
-483 PAGNTVTCKSTYTMA
+483 GNTVTCISNYTMI

>member
-40 SKVGIDGN
+40 TKVGIDGN

-56 RIFAK
+56 RIFAE

-70 SNTDDAPGT
+70 SNTADAPGI

-165 TFSGNA
+165 TFSGHA

-201 VSDSE
+201 FSDSE

-220 SQNTRVSVNEF
+220 SQNTKVSVNEF
-231 VPVDV
+231 VPADV
-236 QFEVNISGFPTSYS
+236 HFDVNISGFPTSYS

-256 GIEGISAKDVA
+256 GIDGISAKDVA

-295 LTFESFTLSV
+295 LTFVSFTLSV
-305 DGKEYASSEAGSSR
+305 DGKEEVRSSR

-334 AWGQKD
+334 NSWGEKD
-340 ITATVRYKDVEGN
+340 ITATVTYKDVEGN

-371 AAPPKDNGDNPWTSN
+371 AAPPKNNGDNKWKIDHTLGSK
-386 YALWLNQIT
+386 IT
-395 FSADNVALSATSRAP
+395 FSADNVALSGIINAP
-410 AITSPA
+410 SITSPA
-416 FHIPEELDV
+416 FHIPEKLDV

-431 SLANAYIFFGDRK
+431 SLAYKNIAGVRK
-444 TVFEVAA
+444 TVFKVEA
-451 NNETIISNGDE
+451 NNKTIISNGDQ
-462 CTKLAMSGNGS
+462 CTKLAMSGNSS
-473 LAPSGNGKLS
+473 LAPS
-483 PAGNTVTCKSTYTMA
+483 GNTVTCKSDYTMA
-498 GPSVTIFSVAI
+498 GPSVTIYSVAI

>member
-28 PLGDSVTLTVTS
+28 PLGDSVTLTVTGT
-40 SKVGIDGN
+40 KVGIDGN

-56 RIFAK
+56 RIFAE

-70 SNTDDAPGT
+70 SNTADAPGI

-171 AVTGLSVSAA
+171 AVTGLGVSAS

-201 VSDSE
+201 FSDSE

-220 SQNTRVSVNEF
+220 SQNTKVSVNEF
-231 VPVDV
+231 VPADV
-236 QFEVNISGFPTSYS
+236 QFDVNISGFPTSYS

-256 GIEGISAKDVA
+256 GIEGITAKDVA

-305 DGKEYASSEAGSSR
+305 GGKEYVSSSR

-334 AWGQKD
+334 NSWGEKD
-340 ITATVRYKDVEGN
+340 ITATVTYKDVEGN

-371 AAPPKDNGDNPWTSN
+371 AAPPKNNGNNPWKIDHTLGSK
-386 YALWLNQIT
+386 IT
-395 FSADNVALSATSRAP
+395 FSADNVALSGIINAP
-410 AITSPA
+410 SITSPA
-416 FHIPEELDV
+416 FHIPEKLDV

-431 SLANAYIFFGDRK
+431 SLEYKNIAGVRK
-444 TVFEVAA
+444 TVFKVEA
-451 NNETIISNGDE
+451 NNKTIISNGDQ

-473 LAPSGNGKLS
+473 LAPSGN
-483 PAGNTVTCKSTYTMA
+483 TVTCKSDYTMA
-498 GPSVTIFSVAI
+498 GPSVTIYSVAI

>member
-40 SKVGIDGN
+40 TKVGIDGN

-70 SNTDDAPGT
+70 SNTADAPGT
-79 FSGTFSEPVSDDATI
+79 FSGTFSEPVSDDAAI

-201 VSDSE
+201 FSDSE

-305 DGKEYASSEAGSSR
+305 DGKEYAA
-319 KEAGTP
+319 EAGTP
-325 IVVEATTGH
+325 IVVEETKAS
-334 AWGQKD
+334 WGQKD
-340 ITATVRYKDVEGN
+340 ITATVTYKDVEGK

-386 YALWLNQIT
+386 YKRGSKIT
-395 FSADNVALSATSRAP
+395 FSADNVALSGIINAP

-431 SLANAYIFFGDRK
+431 SLANKGLLK
-444 TVFEVAA
+444 TVFKVEA
-451 NNETIISNGDE
+451 NNKTIISNGDQ

-473 LAPSGNGKLS
+473 LAPSGN
-483 PAGNTVTCKSTYTMA
+483 TVTCISDYTMA

>member
-40 SKVGIDGN
+40 TKVGIDGN
-48 SYVFEPGD
+48 SYAFEPGD

-70 SNTDDAPGT
+70 SNTADAPGT
-79 FSGTFSEPVSDDATI
+79 FSGTFSEPVSDDAAI

-171 AVTGLSVSAA
+171 AVTGLSVSAS

-201 VSDSE
+201 FSDSE

-220 SQNTRVSVNEF
+220 TQNTRVSVNEF

-236 QFEVNISGFPTSYS
+236 QFDVNISGFPTSYS

-274 DWMGSGSASY
+274 DWMGPGSASY

-305 DGKEYASSEAGSSR
+305 DGKEYAA
-319 KEAGTP
+319 EAGTP
-325 IVVEATTGH
+325 IVVEATPGH
-334 AWGQKD
+334 TWGQKD

-371 AAPPKDNGDNPWTSN
+371 AAPPKDKGDNPWKIDHK
-386 YALWLNQIT
+386 LGRKIT
-395 FSADNVALSATSRAP
+395 FSADNVAMSAITGAP
-410 AITSPA
+410 SITSPA

-431 SLANAYIFFGDRK
+431 SLAYKNIAGVKK
-444 TVFEVAA
+444 TVFEVEA

-462 CTKLAMSGNGS
+462 CTKLAMSVNGR
-473 LAPSGNGKLS
+473 LS
-483 PAGNTVTCKSTYTMA
+483 PSGNTVTCKSDYPMA

>member
-40 SKVGIDGN
+40 TKVGINGN

-56 RIFAK
+56 QIFAK

-70 SNTDDAPGT
+70 NNTADAPGT
-79 FSGTFSEPVSDDATI
+79 FSGTFSEPVSDDAAI

-149 TVDFHAKSPV
+149 TVDFHAESPV

-201 VSDSE
+201 FSDSE

-220 SQNTRVSVNEF
+220 SQNTMVSVNEF
-231 VPVDV
+231 VPADV
-236 QFEVNISGFPTSYS
+236 QFDVNISGFPTSYS

-274 DWMGSGSASY
+274 DWIGPGSASY

-295 LTFESFTLSV
+295 LTFESFTLNV
-305 DGKEYASSEAGSSR
+305 DGKEYVSSEAGSSR

-325 IVVEATTGH
+325 IVVEATPGH
-334 AWGQKD
+334 TWDQKD
-340 ITATVRYKDVEGN
+340 ITATVTYKDVEGK

-371 AAPPKDNGDNPWTSN
+371 AAPPKDKGDNPWKSN
-386 YALWLNQIT
+386 YKWGRNQIT
-395 FSADNVALSATSRAP
+395 FSADNVALSGITKVPS
-410 AITSPA
+410 ITSPA

-431 SLANAYIFFGDRK
+431 SLANKGLLK
-444 TVFEVAA
+444 TVFKVEA
-451 NNETIISNGDE
+451 NNETIISNGDQ

-473 LAPSGNGKLS
+473 LAPSGN
-483 PAGNTVTCKSTYTMA
+483 TVTCISNYTMT
-498 GPSVTIFSVAI
+498 GPSVTIYSVAI

>member
-40 SKVGIDGN
+40 TKVGIDGN

-70 SNTDDAPGT
+70 SNTADAPGT
-79 FSGTFSEPVSDDATI
+79 FSGTFSEPVSDDAAI

-201 VSDSE
+201 FSDSE

-220 SQNTRVSVNEF
+220 SQNTMVSVNEF
-231 VPVDV
+231 VPADV
-236 QFEVNISGFPTSYS
+236 QFDVNISGFPTSYS
-250 YYAANE
+250 YYVANE

-305 DGKEYASSEAGSSR
+305 DGKEEVRSSR

-325 IVVEATTGH
+325 IVVEATPGH
-334 AWGQKD
+334 TWGQKD
-340 ITATVRYKDVEGN
+340 ITATVTYKDVEGN
-353 EYTATKTITRHI
+353 EYTATKTISRHI

-371 AAPPKDNGDNPWTSN
+371 AAPPKDKGDNPWKIDHK
-386 YALWLNQIT
+386 LGRKIT
-395 FSADNVALSATSRAP
+395 FSADNVAMSAITGAP
-410 AITSPA
+410 SITSPA

-431 SLANAYIFFGDRK
+431 SLAYKNIAGVKK
-444 TVFEVAA
+444 TVFEVEA

-462 CTKLAMSGNGS
+462 CTKLAMSGNGR
-473 LAPSGNGKLS
+473 LS
-483 PAGNTVTCKSTYTMA
+483 PSGNTVTCKSDYPMA

>member
-28 PLGDSVTLTVTS
+28 PLGDSVTLTVPST
-40 SKVGIDGN
+40 KVGIDGN

-70 SNTDDAPGT
+70 SNTADAPGT

-171 AVTGLSVSAA
+171 AVTGLGVSAS

-201 VSDSE
+201 FSDSE

-236 QFEVNISGFPTSYS
+236 QFDVKISGFPTSYS

-305 DGKEYASSEAGSSR
+305 DGKEEVRSSR
-319 KEAGTP
+319 NEAGTP
-325 IVVEATTGH
+325 IVVKATQDHT
-334 AWGQKD
+334 WGQKD
-340 ITATVRYKDVEGN
+340 ITATVTYKDVEGN
-353 EYTATKTITRHI
+353 EYSATKTITRHI

-371 AAPPKDNGDNPWTSN
+371 AAPPKNNGNNPWKIDHT
-386 YALWLNQIT
+386 LGCKIT
-395 FSADNVALSATSRAP
+395 FSADNVALSGIINAP
-410 AITSPA
+410 SITSPA
-416 FHIPEELDV
+416 FHIPEKLDV

-431 SLANAYIFFGDRK
+431 SLANKGLLK
-444 TVFEVAA
+444 TVFKVEA
-451 NNETIISNGDE
+451 NNETIISNGDK

-473 LAPSGNGKLS
+473 LAPSGN
-483 PAGNTVTCKSTYTMA
+483 TVTCKSDYTMI

>member
-13 AAISC
+13 AAFSC

-23 IVPNK
+23 IVPSK

-40 SKVGIDGN
+40 TKVGIDGN

-56 RIFAK
+56 RIFAE

-70 SNTDDAPGT
+70 SNTADAPGT
-79 FSGTFSEPVSDDATI
+79 FSGTFSGPVSDDAAI

-123 GRILLNAEFSAPAG
+123 GRILLKAEFSAPAG

-165 TFSGNA
+165 TFSGNT
-171 AVTGLSVSAA
+171 AVTGLGVSAS

-201 VSDSE
+201 FSDSE

-220 SQNTRVSVNEF
+220 SQNTKVSVNEF
-231 VPVDV
+231 VPADV
-236 QFEVNISGFPTSYS
+236 HFDVNISGFPTSYS
-250 YYAANE
+250 YYAADE

-274 DWMGSGSASY
+274 DWIGSGSASY

-305 DGKEYASSEAGSSR
+305 DGKEYVSSEAGSSR

-325 IVVEATTGH
+325 IVVNATPGH
-334 AWGQKD
+334 NSWGQKD

-371 AAPPKDNGDNPWTSN
+371 AAPPKDKGDNPWKIDHTLGSK
-386 YALWLNQIT
+386 IT
-395 FSADNVALSATSRAP
+395 FSADNVALSGIINAP
-410 AITSPA
+410 SITSPA
-416 FHIPEELDV
+416 FHIPEKLDV

-431 SLANAYIFFGDRK
+431 SLAYKNILGVKK

-451 NNETIISNGDE
+451 NKKTIISNGDE

-473 LAPSGNGKLS
+473 LAPPDNGKLS

-498 GPSVTIFSVAI
+498 GPSVTIYSVAI

>member
-1 MRKILTFAAILA
+1 MRKILTFAAIFA

-28 PLGDSVTLTVTS
+28 PLGDSVTLTVKST
-40 SKVGIDGN
+40 KVGIDGN

-70 SNTDDAPGT
+70 SNTADAPGT
-79 FSGTFSEPVSDDATI
+79 FSGTFSEPVSDDAAI

-123 GRILLNAEFSAPAG
+123 GRILLNAEFSAPTG

-165 TFSGNA
+165 TFSGNVS
-171 AVTGLSVSAA
+171 VTGLSVSAA

-201 VSDSE
+201 FSDSE
-206 ARSMFKSYASGSVI
+206 ARSMFKSNASGSVI

-231 VPVDV
+231 VPADV
-236 QFEVNISGFPTSYS
+236 QFDVNISGFPTSYS
-250 YYAANE
+250 YYVANE

-274 DWMGSGSASY
+274 DWIGSGSASY
-284 VMTSTGIPSRL
+284 TMTSTGIPSRL

-305 DGKEYASSEAGSSR
+305 DGKEEVRSSR
-319 KEAGTP
+319 EEAGTP
-325 IVVEATTGH
+325 IVVEATPGH
-334 AWGQKD
+334 TWGQKD
-340 ITATVRYKDVEGN
+340 ITATVTYKDVEGK

-371 AAPPKDNGDNPWTSN
+371 AAPPKNNGNNPWKIDHT
-386 YALWLNQIT
+386 LGCKIT
-395 FSADNVALSATSRAP
+395 FSADNVALSGIINAP
-410 AITSPA
+410 SITSPA

-431 SLANAYIFFGDRK
+431 SLANAYIFFGERK

-462 CTKLAMSGNGS
+462 CTKLAMSGNGR
-473 LAPSGNGKLS
+473 LS
-483 PAGNTVTCKSTYTMA
+483 PSGNTVTCKSTYTMI
-498 GPSVTIFSVAI
+498 GPSVTIYSVAI

>member
-23 IVPNK
+23 VVPNK

-40 SKVGIDGN
+40 TKVGIDGN

-70 SNTDDAPGT
+70 SNTADAPGI

-171 AVTGLSVSAA
+171 SVTGLSVSAA

-201 VSDSE
+201 FSDSE

-236 QFEVNISGFPTSYS
+236 QFDVNISGFPTSYS

-274 DWMGSGSASY
+274 DWIGPGSASY

-295 LTFESFTLSV
+295 LTFESFTLNV
-305 DGKEYASSEAGSSR
+305 DGKEYVSSSR

-325 IVVEATTGH
+325 IVVEETKAS
-334 AWGQKD
+334 WGQKD
-340 ITATVRYKDVEGN
+340 ITATVTYKDVEGN

-371 AAPPKDNGDNPWTSN
+371 AAPPKNNGDNPWKSN
-386 YALWLNQIT
+386 YAWGLNQVT

-410 AITSPA
+410 SITSPA

-431 SLANAYIFFGDRK
+431 SLANAYIFFGERK

-473 LAPSGNGKLS
+473 LAPPDNGKLS

-498 GPSVTIFSVAI
+498 GPSVTIYSVAI